1 MYFMIIKIDSR
12 EQELFQLCKQKMIG
26 NDNIIVIPEALPL
39 GDVVIC
45 NNENKEL
52 IVLERKTLRDLAASI
67 VDGRYNEQS
76 FRLNQLNLENHN
88 VIYLIEGNLSTFKTI
103 SRIDKNALLSSMVTL
118 NYFKGFSVFRTFS
131 IQETSD
137 FVLKCAIKIF
147 KEQKC
152 GYYNKTL
159 ENQELDNKSYSSVL
173 KCAKKN
179 QITKD
184 NIGEIMLSQIP
195 GISYQSSKAIMQNYK
210 TIETLILSIKQDDTC
225 LDNIKINN
233 RKISKTCIKNIK
245 LFLLTE
251 NE

>member
-1 MYFMIIKIDSR
+1 MIIKIDSR
-12 EQELFQLCKQKMIG
+12 ESDLYSLCKQKMIA
-26 NDNIIVIPEALPL
+26 NENITVIQEILPL
-39 GDVVIC
+39 GDIVIC
-45 NNENKEL
+45 NNEDKEL
-52 IVLERKTLRDLAASI
+52 IVIERKTLRDLAASI

-88 VIYLIEGNLSTFKTI
+88 IIYLIEGNLNNFKPI

-118 NYFKGFSVFRTFS
+118 HYFKGFSVFRTLS

-137 FVLKCAIKIF
+137 FIIKNAVKIF
-147 KEQKC
+147 KEQKP

-159 ENQELDNKSYSSVL
+159 DNIEPEKQVYSSVL

-184 NIGEIMLSQIP
+184 NIGEIMLAQIP
-195 GISYQSSKAIMQNYK
+195 GISHQSSKAIMSQFKN
-210 TIETLILSIKQDDTC
+210 IDNLILSVKQEPNC
-225 LDNIKINN
+225 LDDIKVNN

-245 LFLLTE
+245 IFLLNE

>member
-1 MYFMIIKIDSR
+1 MIIKIDTR
-12 EQELFQLCKQKMIG
+12 EVDLYKLCNLLMIANEKVNVVQET
-26 NDNIIVIPEALPL
+26 LPL
-39 GDVVIC
+39 GDIVIC
-45 NNENKEL
+45 DKDDKEL
-52 IVLERKTLRDLAASI
+52 IVIERKTLRDLAASI

-88 VIYLIEGNLSTFKTI
+88 IIYLIEGNINNFKTI
-103 SRIDKNALLSSMVTL
+103 SRIDKNTLLSSMVTL

-131 IQETSD
+131 IQESCD
-137 FVLKCAIKIF
+137 FIIKYTIKIL
-147 KEQKC
+147 KEQKP

-159 ENQELDNKSYSSVL
+159 ETTMLENKEYSSVL

-195 GISYQSSKAIMQNYK
+195 GISHQSSKAIMQNYK
-210 TIETLILSIKQDDTC
+210 TIEALINSIKNDDTC
-225 LDNIKINN
+225 LDNMKINN
-233 RKISKTCIKNIK
+233 RKISKTCVKNIK
-245 LFLLTE
+245 LFLLNE

>member
-1 MYFMIIKIDSR
+1 MIAN
-12 EQELFQLCKQKMIG
+12 ETVNVVQET
-26 NDNIIVIPEALPL
+26 LPL
-39 GDVVIC
+39 GDIVIC
-45 NNENKEL
+45 DKEDKEL
-52 IVLERKTLRDLAASI
+52 IVIERKTLRDLAASI

-88 VIYLIEGNLSTFKTI
+88 IIYLIEGNISTFKTV

-131 IQETSD
+131 IQESCD
-137 FVLKCAIKIF
+137 FIIKCAIKIL
-147 KEQKC
+147 KEKKE
-152 GYYNKTL
+152 GYYNKSL
-159 ENQELDNKSYSSVL
+159 ETTTQVNQEYSSVL

-195 GISYQSSKAIMQNYK
+195 GISHQSSKAIMQKYK
-210 TIETLILSIKQDDTC
+210 TIEELIVSIKTDDTC
-225 LDNIKINN
+225 LDDIKINN

-245 LFLLTE
+245 LFLLNE
-251 NE
+251 NQ

>member
-12 EQELFQLCKQKMIG
+12 ETDLYTLCKQKMIA
-26 NDNIIVIPEALPL
+26 NENITVIQEVLPL
-39 GDVVIC
+39 GDIVIC
-45 NNENKEL
+45 NNEDKEH
-52 IVLERKTLRDLAASI
+52 IVIERKTLRDLAASI

-88 VIYLIEGNLSTFKTI
+88 IIYLIEGNLNNFKPV

-118 NYFKGFSVFRTFS
+118 NYFKGFSVFRTLS

-137 FVLKCAIKIF
+137 FVIKMTVKIF
-147 KEQKC
+147 KEKKP

-159 ENQELDNKSYSSVL
+159 ENVEQENQVYSSVL

-184 NIGEIMLSQIP
+184 NIGEIMLAQIP
-195 GISYQSSKAIMQNYK
+195 GISHQSSKAIMTQFK
-210 TIETLILSIKQDDTC
+210 TIEKLILSVKQEPTC
-225 LDNIKINN
+225 LDDIKVNN

-245 LFLLTE
+245 TFLLNE